1 MFEPSR
7 SDAPLLQRALR
18 SGWDVPEEMRAT
30 IIAVLSEIVKDGKTT
45 ARERTSAARAV
56 VQATRVEL
64 DAIRVA
70 MAAKFENLT
79 GRVEN
84 LEAGSN
90 GELAR
95 TVGESRTAGTATGG
109 PAE

>member
-30 IIAVLSEIVKDGKTT
+30 ILAVLREIVNDGNTT
-45 ARERTSAARAV
+45 ARERISAARAV
-56 VQATRVEL
+56 VQASRVEL

-70 MAAKFENLT
+70 MAANFEDLN
-79 GRVEN
+79 GRVGN
-84 LEAGSN
+84 LEAGSD

-95 TVGESRTAGTATGG
+95 TVGESRTAGAAAGG